1 MMRLLIFSFLLFL
14 SCKKNNIKAS
24 DNAEINSATVV
35 SENEKRTSENNWEG
49 NWIYVKKEKNADVP
63 EEQLTITIIQ
73 EGNKMK
79 AQYCAITNSGGKID
93 CESGNVY
100 NMEGIVQDKKI
111 TGRFYSFFGSTKDKG
126 DFELIMNND
135 ASLTWKVKRPP
146 NGIFY
151 APDECILRKEVI
163 SADEDIKSSEKTKNI
178 TNQENV
184 FPINYE
190 NFDEKVKFEIPI
202 DENIKSLFSQKFQL
216 SVDAI
221 SELPSTEN
229 FNIYLI
235 NNVSGD
241 SDLIYIVTIKGNKLL
256 DGLEIGNGNADIRFT
271 IDSKYNISIYSSKN
285 GKNELIKIYYI
296 DNNGNFIIK

>member
-1 MMRLLIFSFLLFL
+1 
-14 SCKKNNIKAS
+14 
-24 DNAEINSATVV
+24 
-35 SENEKRTSENNWEG
+35 
-49 NWIYVKKEKNADVP
+49 
-63 EEQLTITIIQ
+63 
-73 EGNKMK
+73 MK

-178 TNQENV
+178 TNCV
-184 FPINYE
+184 P
-190 NFDEKVKFEIPI
+190 
-202 DENIKSLFSQKFQL
+202 
-216 SVDAI
+216 
-221 SELPSTEN
+221 T
-229 FNIYLI
+229 
-235 NNVSGD
+235 
-241 SDLIYIVTIKGNKLL
+241 TI
-256 DGLEIGNGNADIRFT
+256 I
-271 IDSKYNISIYSSKN
+271 
-285 GKNELIKIYYI
+285 
-296 DNNGNFIIK
+296 